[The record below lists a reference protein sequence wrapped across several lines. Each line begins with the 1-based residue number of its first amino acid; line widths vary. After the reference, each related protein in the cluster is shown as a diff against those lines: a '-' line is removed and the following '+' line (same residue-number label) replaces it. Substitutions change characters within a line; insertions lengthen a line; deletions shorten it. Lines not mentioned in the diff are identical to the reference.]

1 MPRIVDLSMPITGH
15 FRWPVD
21 RDTKG
26 DFAAGDVFQVT
37 RVGLSVHAFTHMD
50 SQRHILADGFTTD
63 DIALER
69 IVGDCAVVDLT
80 DVAPNE
86 AISAERLDGV
96 GGHVLSDDI
105 VLLKTAWDR
114 QRSFET
120 PDYWTDAPHMT
131 RGASEWLLARR
142 PRAVAYDFP
151 QDYTIRLSLQ
161 GEIRPLEE
169 NVTHDVLLRNGVVM
183 IEYLCNAGSLAGP
196 RTFLCA
202 LPLKLPGA
210 DGAPARVIALEPA

>member
-1 MPRIVDLSMPITGH
+1 MPRIVDLSMPIAQH

-21 RDTKG
+21 RQVKG

-37 RVGLSVHAFTHMD
+37 RIGLSVHAFTHMD

-69 IVGDCAVVDLT
+69 VVGDCAVVDLT
-80 DVAPNE
+80 AVAANE
-86 AISAERLDGV
+86 GITAERLEAA
-96 GGHVLSDDI
+96 GGHVRPDDI

-114 QRSFET
+114 RRSYTT
-120 PDYWTDAPHMT
+120 PDYWTDAPFMT
-131 RGASEWLLARR
+131 REASEWLLARR

-151 QDYTIRLSLQ
+151 QDETIRLSLQ
-161 GEIRPLEE
+161 GIVRPLEE

-183 IEYLCNAGSLAGP
+183 IEYLCNAGALSGS

-210 DGAPARVIALEPA
+210 DGAPARVIALEQD